1 MKKKIND
8 NEYSSREDAF
18 RVYFDTVTK
27 IVYTLNLISDK
38 NDMTRRLSNNI
49 DRTLGYE
56 EEMIS
61 NNEKTIN
68 NNNNEVGLL
77 INSLKV
83 DLKKIDSFKKYNFN
97 IERFIE
103 EIDLNTDERFILY
116 CLIVYTIYGDSM
128 SAISV
133 RRILELISID
143 SDIYINKYNYF
154 ENDGKLMSSGILTL
168 SHEPYPS
175 IGLLEVTNTLVT
187 FINSKIVFAFLEKD
201 KYDIISEIINAENI
215 NNSVIIDIKTGA
227 RKKATKEFNILTPK
241 EIVNELNKTVIGQ
254 DEAKKALSVHAYLHC
269 LRINGNK
276 DIPFRSNI
284 LMIGPTGVGKTYL
297 VKTLA
302 DILGLPFSRADVT
315 TLTETGYVGDDVEVV
330 LYNLYR
336 KANGDLE
343 KAQYGIV
350 FLDEVDK
357 IAKAEPH
364 QSTTGNPSDKAV
376 QEALLSMMNG
386 EDIRVPEFGDRR
398 MMHSSDGILM
408 NTKNILF
415 IFGGAFV
422 GLDDIIKMRLKGESG
437 LGFGSNAILNKN
449 KLQKDKI
456 LSQVDV
462 KDVEKY
468 GMIPEFIGRIPII
481 VTLNE
486 LTKENLKD
494 ILIKT
499 SESPIKKYVDFFNSI
514 GKKLILTDDA
524 INYIVDR
531 ASGMDMGARAL
542 KSIVETAM
550 VNILFNLDGIKGN
563 SLTLTRDDIEE
574 VFNKKETVI
583 SNKEDICASKKDSIK
598 LNINLSNHFSFSYIP
613 LLYIYFFVIYS
624 INN

>member
-18 RVYFDTVTK
+18 RFYFDTVTK

-187 FINSKIVFAFLEKD
+187 FVNSKIVFAFLEKD

-486 LTKENLKD
+486 LTKDNLKD

-583 SNKEDICASKKDSIK
+583 SNKEDILKKSNINIAKKDDK
-598 LNINLSNHFSFSYIP
+598 NYMA
-613 LLYIYFFVIYS
+613 
-624 INN
+624 

>member
-1 MKKKIND
+1 MKK
-8 NEYSSREDAF
+8 NEYSSREEAF
-18 RVYFDTVTK
+18 RVYFDIVTK

-56 EEMIS
+56 DEIAS

-68 NNNNEVGLL
+68 TNNNEVNIL
-77 INSLKV
+77 INSLKN
-83 DLKKIDSFKKYNFN
+83 DLKKIYSFKKYNFN

-103 EIDLNTDERFILY
+103 ERELNTDERFILY
-116 CLIVYTIYGDSM
+116 CLVVYTIYGDSM

-133 RRILELISID
+133 RRILELITID
-143 SDIYINKYNYF
+143 SDIYINKYHYF
-154 ENDGKLMSSGILTL
+154 ENDGKLLSSGILTL

-175 IGLLEVTNTLVT
+175 LGLLEVTNTLIT
-187 FINSKIVFAFLEKD
+187 FVNSKVVFAFLEKD
-201 KYDIISEIINAENI
+201 KYDIISEIVNTENI

-227 RKKATKEFNILTPK
+227 RKKSSKEFNILTPK
-241 EIVNELNKTVIGQ
+241 EIVNELDKKVIGQ

-297 VKTLA
+297 VKTLSE
-302 DILGLPFSRADVT
+302 ILGLPFSRADVT

-336 KANGDLE
+336 KAGGDLE

-398 MMHSSDGILM
+398 MMHSSDGIIM

-486 LTKENLKD
+486 LTKDNLKD
-494 ILIKT
+494 ILMKS
-499 SESPIKKYVDFFNSI
+499 SESPIKKYTDFFKSI
-514 GKKLILTDDA
+514 GKNLILNEEA
-524 INYIVDR
+524 INYIADK
-531 ASGMDMGARAL
+531 ALSMNMGARAL

-563 SLTLTRDDIEE
+563 SLTLTRSDIEE
-574 VFNKKETVI
+574 VFDKKERVNSGNI
-583 SNKEDICASKKDSIK
+583 FEKSNINIPKKDDK
-598 LNINLSNHFSFSYIP
+598 NYMA
-613 LLYIYFFVIYS
+613 
-624 INN
+624 

>member
-215 NNSVIIDIKTGA
+215 NNSVIIDIKTGT

-486 LTKENLKD
+486 LTKDNLKD

-574 VFNKKETVI
+574 VFNKKETAI
-583 SNKEDICASKKDSIK
+583 SNKEDILKKSNINIAKKDDK
-598 LNINLSNHFSFSYIP
+598 NYMA
-613 LLYIYFFVIYS
+613 
-624 INN
+624 

>member
-1 MKKKIND
+1 MKKKKQE
-8 NEYSSREDAF
+8 NESSSIGKEEKKSSYADKEDAF
-18 RVYFDTVTK
+18 RAYFEIVTK
-27 IVYTLNLISDK
+27 IVYTLNLISDR
-38 NDMTRRLSNNI
+38 NDMTRRLSSNI
-49 DRTLGYE
+49 DRALGYDD
-56 EEMIS
+56 EMMS
-61 NNEKTIN
+61 NNEKMVN
-68 NNNNEVGLL
+68 SSNEVEIL
-77 INSLKV
+77 INSLNTDV
-83 DLKKIDSFKKYNFN
+83 KKIYSFKKYNFN
-97 IERFIE
+97 IERFISDKNL
-103 EIDLNTDERFILY
+103 DLDERFILY
-116 CLIVYTIYGDSM
+116 SVLVYTIYGDSM

-133 RRILELISID
+133 RRILELITLNN
-143 SDIYINKYNYF
+143 DIYINKYHYF
-154 ENDGKLMSSGILTL
+154 DNNSKLISSGIFNL

-175 IGLLEVTNTLVT
+175 SGILEVTNTLIT
-187 FINSKIVFAFLEKD
+187 FINSRVIFAFLEKD
-201 KYDIISEIINAENI
+201 SYNVIESIISNEELL
-215 NNSVIIDIKTGA
+215 
-227 RKKATKEFNILTPK
+227 KKYSLESKIGSKSKSSKSDILTPK
-241 EIVNELNKTVIGQ
+241 EIVAQLDKTVIGQ
-254 DEAKKALSVHAYLHC
+254 DEAKKALAVHAYLHC

-302 DILGLPFSRADVT
+302 DILGLPFARADVT

-343 KAQYGIV
+343 HAQHGIV

-357 IAKAEPH
+357 IAKADAH

-422 GLDDIIKMRLKGESG
+422 GLDDIIKMRLKGESS
-437 LGFGSNAILNKN
+437 LGFGSNAVIN
-449 KLQKDKI
+449 KLQKNRI

-462 KDVEKY
+462 KDIEKY

-481 VTLNE
+481 VTLND

-494 ILIKT
+494 ILTKT
-499 SESPIKKYVDFFNSI
+499 SESPIIKYTEFFKSI
-514 GKKLILTDDA
+514 GKKLVVTAEA
-524 INYIVDR
+524 INFIVDK
-531 ASGMDMGARAL
+531 ASSMNMGARSL

-550 VNILFNLDGIKGN
+550 VNILFNLDGVKGN
-563 SLTLTRDDIEE
+563 TLTLTKYDIENAFSE
-574 VFNKKETVI
+574 KEFVT
-583 SNKEDICASKKDSIK
+583 SGNENDKLDNSGKNFSKE
-598 LNINLSNHFSFSYIP
+598 SFMA
-613 LLYIYFFVIYS
+613 
-624 INN
+624 

>member
-215 NNSVIIDIKTGA
+215 NNSVIIDIKTGT

-481 VTLNE
+481 VPLNE

-583 SNKEDICASKKDSIK
+583 SNKEDILKKSNINIAKKDDK
-598 LNINLSNHFSFSYIP
+598 NYMA
-613 LLYIYFFVIYS
+613 
-624 INN
+624 

>member
-61 NNEKTIN
+61 NNEKTI

-227 RKKATKEFNILTPK
+227 RKKASKEFNILTPK

-583 SNKEDICASKKDSIK
+583 SNKEDILKKSNINIAKKDDK
-598 LNINLSNHFSFSYIP
+598 NYMA
-613 LLYIYFFVIYS
+613 
-624 INN
+624 

>member
-227 RKKATKEFNILTPK
+227 RKKASKEFNILTPK
-241 EIVNELNKTVIGQ
+241 EIVNELNKKVIGQ
-254 DEAKKALSVHAYLHC
+254 DDAKKALSVHAYLHC

-514 GKKLILTDDA
+514 GKKIILTDDA

-583 SNKEDICASKKDSIK
+583 SNKEDILKKSNINIAKKDDK
-598 LNINLSNHFSFSYIP
+598 NYMA
-613 LLYIYFFVIYS
+613 
-624 INN
+624 

>member
-1 MKKKIND
+1 MKK
-8 NEYSSREDAF
+8 NEYSSREEAF
-18 RVYFDTVTK
+18 RVYFDIVTK

-56 EEMIS
+56 DEITS

-68 NNNNEVGLL
+68 TNNNEVNIL
-77 INSLKV
+77 INSLKN
-83 DLKKIDSFKKYNFN
+83 DLKKIYSFKKYNFN

-103 EIDLNTDERFILY
+103 ERELNTDERFILY
-116 CLIVYTIYGDSM
+116 CLVVYTIYGDSM

-133 RRILELISID
+133 RRILELITID
-143 SDIYINKYNYF
+143 SDIYINKYHYF
-154 ENDGKLMSSGILTL
+154 ENDGKLLSSGILTL

-175 IGLLEVTNTLVT
+175 LGLLEVTNTLIT
-187 FINSKIVFAFLEKD
+187 FVNSKVVFTFLEKD
-201 KYDIISEIINAENI
+201 KYDIISDIINAENI

-227 RKKATKEFNILTPK
+227 RKKFVKEFNILTPK
-241 EIVNELNKTVIGQ
+241 EIVSELDKKVIGQ

-302 DILGLPFSRADVT
+302 EILGLPFSRADVT

-336 KANGDLE
+336 KANGDLD

-350 FLDEVDK
+350 FLDEIDK

-398 MMHSSDGILM
+398 MMHSSDGIIM

-486 LTKENLKD
+486 LTKDNLKD
-494 ILIKT
+494 ILMK
-499 SESPIKKYVDFFNSI
+499 SAESPIIKYTDFFKSI
-514 GKKLILTDDA
+514 GKKLILNEDA

-531 ASGMDMGARAL
+531 ALSINMGARAL
-542 KSIVETAM
+542 KSIVETVM

-583 SNKEDICASKKDSIK
+583 SNKEDILKKSNINIAKKDDK
-598 LNINLSNHFSFSYIP
+598 NYMA
-613 LLYIYFFVIYS
+613 
-624 INN
+624 

>member
-61 NNEKTIN
+61 NNEKTI

-187 FINSKIVFAFLEKD
+187 FVNSKIVFAFLEKD

-227 RKKATKEFNILTPK
+227 RKKTSKEFNILTPK

-494 ILIKT
+494 ILIKS

-583 SNKEDICASKKDSIK
+583 SNKEDILKKSNINIAKKDDK
-598 LNINLSNHFSFSYIP
+598 NYMA
-613 LLYIYFFVIYS
+613 
-624 INN
+624 

>member
-8 NEYSSREDAF
+8 NEYSSREDVF

-187 FINSKIVFAFLEKD
+187 FVNSKIVFAFLEKD

-302 DILGLPFSRADVT
+302 EILGLPFSRADVT

-583 SNKEDICASKKDSIK
+583 SNKEDILKKSNINIAKKDDK
-598 LNINLSNHFSFSYIP
+598 NYMA
-613 LLYIYFFVIYS
+613 
-624 INN
+624 

>member
-68 NNNNEVGLL
+68 NNNNEIGLL

-215 NNSVIIDIKTGA
+215 NNSVIIDIKTGT

-583 SNKEDICASKKDSIK
+583 SNKEDILKKSNINIAKKDDK
-598 LNINLSNHFSFSYIP
+598 NYMA
-613 LLYIYFFVIYS
+613 
-624 INN
+624 

>member
-437 LGFGSNAILNKN
+437 IGFGSNAILNKN

-583 SNKEDICASKKDSIK
+583 SNKEDILKKSNINIAKKDDK
-598 LNINLSNHFSFSYIP
+598 NYMA
-613 LLYIYFFVIYS
+613 
-624 INN
+624 

>member
-187 FINSKIVFAFLEKD
+187 FVNSKIVFAFLEKD

-215 NNSVIIDIKTGA
+215 NNSVIIDIKTGT

-524 INYIVDR
+524 VNYIVDR

-574 VFNKKETVI
+574 VFNKKEIVI
-583 SNKEDICASKKDSIK
+583 SNKEDILKKSNINIAKKDDK
-598 LNINLSNHFSFSYIP
+598 NYMA
-613 LLYIYFFVIYS
+613 
-624 INN
+624 